1 MGVRLNLNP
10 DVEARLIAEARS
22 QGLPLER
29 LAEQLLKDAL
39 SASPLSQGAMTVNE
53 FRRILADIASG
64 SEHLPDLPTESFSRE
79 TFYEDP
85 LSGGHSVPR
94 R

>member
-1 MGVRLNLNP
+1 
-10 DVEARLIAEARS
+10 
-22 QGLPLER
+22 
-29 LAEQLLKDAL
+29 
-39 SASPLSQGAMTVNE
+39 MTVDE
-53 FRRILADIASG
+53 FRRMLADIASG